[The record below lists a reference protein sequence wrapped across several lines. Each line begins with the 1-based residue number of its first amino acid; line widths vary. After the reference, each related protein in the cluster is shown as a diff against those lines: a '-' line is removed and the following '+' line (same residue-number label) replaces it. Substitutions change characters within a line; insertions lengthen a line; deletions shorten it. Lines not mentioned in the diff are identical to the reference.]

1 MTMPLTE
8 IAELIRRET
17 GITMAGKDLAL
28 RLALCRAAP
37 GLDPEGFLRAV
48 SDPLRGRGLMAR
60 LIEEVTIQE
69 TMFARDPG
77 QLKAIPWDALR
88 RQALGAGAAIRVWSA
103 GCATGEEPYTLAL
116 LAAEAFGPAAPPV
129 DVLGTDISATA
140 IAVARAG
147 RYRGRTLQSLDAAL
161 RDRYLERQPDGS
173 YLVREPIRRL
183 VRFRQHNLASALAP
197 PLGEAGFDLIVC
209 RNVLIYFEATVS
221 LRAVEM
227 FEQSLRPGGRLLLG
241 AADALLRT
249 VRIGHG
255 GAARETRSPAGRT
268 ASRRPLGR
276 EPAPPHAQQLAAA
289 LATAGKG
296 DSAGALRQVAP
307 LLKRNPLDAEAQFAY
322 GLISLEAGEPATAA
336 VAFRRVLYADPA
348 FAIAAFTLGCALDAL
363 GDGNGAQR
371 AYEQA
376 LRTLDA
382 ADSRHELLLEQIA
395 IGDIATACRTRLRW
409 HKERRLPRRELPHR
423 HRQLVRR
430 PRMQRPDRP
439 SAYGFLAIPT

>member
-1 MTMPLTE
+1 MPLTE
-8 IAELIRRET
+8 IAELVRRET
-17 GITMAGKDLAL
+17 GITMEGKDLAL
-28 RLALCRAAP
+28 RLALRRAAP
-37 GLDPEGFLRAV
+37 GLDPEGFMRAV

-69 TMFARDPG
+69 TVFARDPG
-77 QLKAIPWDALR
+77 QLKAIPWDTLR
-88 RQALGAGAAIRVWSA
+88 RQALGAGAAAIRVWSA

-116 LAAEAFGPAAPPV
+116 LAAEAFAPAAPQV
-129 DVLGTDISATA
+129 DVLGTDISGAA
-140 IAVARAG
+140 IAVARTG
-147 RYRGRTLQSLDAAL
+147 RYRGRTLQSLDAGL

-173 YLVREPIRRL
+173 YLVRESVRRL
-183 VRFRQHNLASALAP
+183 VRFRQHNLASAPAP

-209 RNVLIYFEATVS
+209 RNVLIYFEAPVS

-249 VRIGHG
+249 VRIGHDG
-255 GAARETRSPAGRT
+255 HARGTRSPAGPT

-276 EPAPPHAQQLAAA
+276 EPAPPHAQLLAAA

-296 DSAGALRQVAP
+296 DSAGALRQVAL
-307 LLKRNPLDAEAQFAY
+307 LLKRTPLDAEAQFAY

-336 VAFRRVLYADPA
+336 VAFRRALYADPA
-348 FAIAAFTLGCALDAL
+348 FAVAAFTLGCALDAL
-363 GDGNGAQR
+363 GDGNGAKR

-382 ADSRHELLLEQIA
+382 AGHRHDLLLEQVA
-395 IGDIATACRTRLRW
+395 IGDIAAACRTRLTSQT
-409 HKERRLPRRELPHR
+409 
-423 HRQLVRR
+423 QLRSGR
-430 PRMQRPDRP
+430 PRQ
-439 SAYGFLAIPT
+439 